1 MSGILR
7 PLRHRRF
14 WLGLW
19 GGAVIVV
26 IALCLLPPP
35 PLALPHNSDKL
46 EHFLAY
52 FLLAASAV
60 QLFASRRALWVV
72 AFALLAM
79 GVAIEWAQGALTANR
94 VADPQDVLANSL
106 GILGGMALA
115 FTPLRNL
122 LALLQPPR

>member
-19 GGAVIVV
+19 SGAVIVV

-35 PLALPHNSDKL
+35 PLALPQDSDKL

-79 GVAIEWAQGALTANR
+79 GVMIEWAQGALT
-94 VADPQDVLANSL
+94 DSL
-106 GILGGMALA
+106 GLLAGMALA

-122 LALLQPPR
+122 LARLQPLR